1 MPTLVERL
9 ASSLSGLH
17 RSGVT
22 ERTLYAE
29 ILRQTLAANDDY
41 YCVWTVWEP
50 DALDARDAEH
60 RDKPHH
66 DATGRFV
73 TSWHR
78 AGRQITRHSVEDYD
92 RPGRDDWYHVPR
104 KTGELC
110 VMEAGVVRIGGQD
123 VRVSREIAPILLAG
137 RVLGVVGTDRLA
149 PPANPPVPLRRAP
162 LSVRPIAATNG
173 SAGLQRL
180 TRREREVH
188 YWICQGKSND
198 DISRI
203 LEVSPHTIK
212 NHVDHIFQ
220 KLGVENR
227 YAAALLHPSRAAA

>member
-1 MPTLVERL
+1 MPSLVERL
-9 ASSLSGLH
+9 AASLASLH
-17 RSGVT
+17 RSGVNDR
-22 ERTLYAE
+22 ELYAQ
-29 ILRQTLAANDDY
+29 ILRQALTANGDY
-41 YCVWTVWEP
+41 YCLWTVWEP

-60 RDKPHH
+60 RTAAYH
-66 DATGRFV
+66 DASGRFA

-78 AGRQITRHSVEDYD
+78 EGDTLHRHVVEDYD

-104 KTGELC
+104 KTGEVC
-110 VMEAGVVRIGGQD
+110 QMEPGVVRIGGQS
-123 VRVSREIAPILLAG
+123 VRVSREIAPILIAG
-137 RVLGVVGTDRLA
+137 RVLGVLGADRFA
-149 PPANPPVPLRRAP
+149 PPSTLPVPLRRTI
-162 LSVRPIAATNG
+162 LSVRPLATSNA
-173 SAGLQRL
+173 SVGLQRL
-180 TRREREVH
+180 TKREREVH

-227 YAAALLHPSRAAA
+227 YAAALLHPSRTAD